1 MIDLL
6 MLGIVPGT
14 NIQIN
19 FGDWLTI
26 TAFFAALVLLV
37 LTIRYRALIV
47 TVLLLTLRNNRQQA
61 LPSDLRYSA

>member
-19 FGDWLTI
+19 FGDWLLGSAMLTM
-26 TAFFAALVLLV
+26 LVVAIIAVRYGATMV
-37 LTIRYRALIV
+37 LMRH
-47 TVLLLTLRNNRQQA
+47 QQHVPIE
-61 LPSDLRYSA
+61 LSDDLAS